1 MNRLRELEQAALV
14 EGQEWTRR
22 RLQERLQGEANAL
35 DTLCPQS
42 GEPLKDTR
50 WRDLQLDT
58 VVGTVKLRVRHGF
71 STGAGPVRLSGSQ
84 RLGAPS
90 LSTREPGVRGPP
102 GLHRHRNRFL

>member
-71 STGAGPVRLSGSQ
+71 STG
-84 RLGAPS
+84 LGQFVCPAAF
-90 LSTREPGVRGPP
+90 RW
-102 GLHRHRNRFL
+102 